1 MSKNTTI
8 LLVVWNAL
16 LTALVA
22 WGLLRSP
29 ATSSEPLPAADDST
43 SVFTDIIPVVRD
55 TGALKEAR
63 IAYFRMDSLRSKY
76 ELIKEKDAHFQAEM
90 RRLENGLQ
98 ADQAKA
104 RQRYQEL
111 MEKDHT
117 YSTQA
122 EVAKDEEELQGLMAA
137 LQDKQAV
144 GEQRMAKL
152 EAEMLTEISKE
163 LDEYLKVYNTAA
175 GFDYIF
181 SIQGSGQI
189 WTGNTGLDVT
199 DEIVSGLNARHRAN
213 KGKK

>member
-8 LLVVWNAL
+8 FLVVWNAL

-22 WGLLRSP
+22 WGLLRTP
-29 ATSSEPLPAADDST
+29 ASGAEPVTVDADDST
-43 SVFTDIIPVVRD
+43 NVLTDIIPVVRD

-76 ELIKEKDAHFQAEM
+76 ELIKEKDAHFQAEV
-90 RRLENGLQ
+90 RKLESGLQ
-98 ADQAKA
+98 SQQARA

-122 EVAKDEEELQGLMAA
+122 EVAKDEEELQGLMAD

-163 LDEYLKVYNTAA
+163 LDEYLKVYNAAA

-199 DEIVSGLNARHRAN
+199 NEIVAGLNARYRAK
-213 KGKK
+213 KGK